1 MAYRYKKV
9 YRVINLDIEFV
20 LFDFL
25 RKEDALKFIKHN
37 TGKYRYE
44 LQTYN
49 ILKTGRLSRVGSIR
63 Y

>member
-25 RKEDALKFIKHN
+25 RKEDAYNFIKHN
-37 TGKYRYE
+37 SGKYRYE